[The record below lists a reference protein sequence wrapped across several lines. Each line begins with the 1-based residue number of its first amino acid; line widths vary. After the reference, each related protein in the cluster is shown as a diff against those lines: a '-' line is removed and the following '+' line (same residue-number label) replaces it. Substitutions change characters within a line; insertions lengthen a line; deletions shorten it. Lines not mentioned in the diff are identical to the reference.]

1 MADLLPV
8 ADYVERILATVS
20 PLQAFPQ
27 PLMEALGLALA
38 EDVVAPISLPSF
50 DNSAMDGYAVVAED
64 VAAAPADDPV
74 TLPVVGEIGA
84 GQSSILALS
93 PGTAVKIM
101 TGAPV
106 PAGATTVVPYEW
118 TEGRMHV
125 LQFPSSG

>member
-64 VAAAPADDPV
+64 VAAATADDPV
-74 TLPVVGEIGA
+74 TLPVVG
-84 GQSSILALS
+84 
-93 PGTAVKIM
+93 
-101 TGAPV
+101 
-106 PAGATTVVPYEW
+106 
-118 TEGRMHV
+118 
-125 LQFPSSG
+125 